1 MAHFIN
7 KKTGQRA
14 QRIKDN
20 YELNQLCTMQLLD
33 TGEILHWELIYDWEP
48 IEELSLYQ
56 KENQLLEH
64 HLNN

>member
-7 KKTGQRA
+7 RQTGKIA
-14 QRIKDN
+14 EKVNDN
-20 YELNQLCTMQLLD
+20 YELNQLCTMRVIE
-33 TGEILHWELIYDWEP
+33 TGEVLHWELVYDWEQ